1 MGLRQPPTDDAQL
14 EIFSAVFTDI
24 AIRDARETMEAPFL
38 SLSKAPRFEPIRF
51 ASDRCEVTVTGGRPY
66 GIANVW
72 DWDLVL
78 WLLSQVRQALDRG
91 EKPSRKIRFHR
102 RAFLKDARRAAGGAQ
117 YRRLEE
123 SITRL
128 LNTTVVTTIRATTAR
143 TIMFHWIEFA
153 DLERDAKGNVTNAI
167 VVMPEWLFEAVC
179 DKSRVLSLHRDYFLL
194 TGGLER
200 WLYRFV
206 RKGAGHTP
214 SGWRWKMRT
223 LHERSA
229 STQEFKYFA
238 REVRDLA
245 RRGPLLEY
253 ELTLESEGAETYL
266 RASRRAEC
274 RLQKPAVQAAAPS
287 VDFLRLRPVTYERA
301 KTLAPRHD
309 IYALEADWRAA
320 TERNGLQLRSP
331 DAAFL
336 GWCRKVARIPSA

>member
-1 MGLRQPPTDDAQL
+1 MGLRHPPTDDAQL

-38 SLSKAPRFEPIRF
+38 SLSKQPRFEPIRF
-51 ASDRCEVTVTGGRPY
+51 RSERCEVTVTGGRPY
-66 GIANVW
+66 GIANIW
-72 DWDLVL
+72 DWDLIL

-128 LNTTVVTTIRATTAR
+128 LNTTVVTTLRAKNAR

-153 DLERDAKGNVTNAI
+153 ELERDANGNVTHAI
-167 VVMPEWLFEAVC
+167 VVLPEWLFEAVC

-200 WLYRFV
+200 WLYRFI

-214 SGWRWKMRT
+214 KGWRWKMRT
-223 LHERSA
+223 LQERSA
-229 STQEFKYFA
+229 SVQELKYFA
-238 REVRDLA
+238 SEVRALA
-245 RRGPLLEY
+245 KRGPLLEY
-253 ELTLESEGAETYL
+253 QLILEREGQETYL

-274 RLQKPAVQAAAPS
+274 RVHKPAAQAPVPS
-287 VDFLRLRPVTYERA
+287 VGFLRLRPVTYERA
-301 KTLAPRHD
+301 RTLAPGHD
-309 IYALEADWRAA
+309 IYALEVDWREA
-320 TERNGLQLRSP
+320 TQRNGVELRSP

-336 GWCRKVARIPSA
+336 AWCRTVGKSRPA